1 MNQQETKEQRWE
13 RTKARFKSALWAFAA
28 FCFIFLLGT
37 VVITQTVANRD
48 LHVPLGLI
56 LAASSAAL
64 VYVMSMQ
71 KRSRYAKCP
80 SCSAPFSLTL
90 KDRDKEL
97 IASTPRQTR
106 KLVSRSA
113 NDGTP
118 NYRHDSWVDETYRI
132 LDTVECTKCGEKFER
147 KYTNRARSGFTSSTD
162 W

>member
-1 MNQQETKEQRWE
+1 MTEELGKQQRLE
-13 RTKARFKSALWAFAA
+13 RIKARIKSMLWATLA
-28 FCFIFLLGT
+28 FCLIFLFGMM
-37 VVITQTVANRD
+37 VITQMVTNRD
-48 LHVPLGLI
+48 LQTPLGII
-56 LAASSAAL
+56 LAVCSAVL

-71 KRSRYAKCP
+71 KKSRYAKCP

-113 NDGTP
+113 SDGTP
-118 NYRHDSWVDETYRI
+118 NYRHDSWVDETYRVV
-132 LDTVECTKCGEKFER
+132 DTTECTKCGEQFER